1 MSGGVQEGSE
11 LPEWMQ
17 DQQHEEKSDGQEM
30 TFEEADQKSQRTA
43 PLILRKAS
51 YPAMKRLARRSW
63 NGSS

>member
-30 TFEEADQKSQRTA
+30 T
-43 PLILRKAS
+43 LRKLIKS
-51 YPAMKRLARRSW
+51 RSERYL
-63 NGSS
+63 